1 MRKTMR
7 KKKSVKRKFMKQKKI
22 RVKKGRKTL
31 KTKKRGGGKIYTENG
46 DFENLEE
53 KHDNKEIF
61 RKMIGNGEDG
71 KTEMKISEILMENPH
86 QNIVKIY
93 KINYKEPKYIDMEMV
108 DTDLSN
114 ISAEEIKEKMRNVK
128 DYLQSLGIMYIDWKP
143 DNIGIG
149 EDGEL
154 KLFDFDVSGLL
165 DPIHGNWI
173 MPPLKYAAYKEAIK
187 NGMKT
192 PKEIDDYTFEQE
204 L

>member
-7 KKKSVKRKFMKQKKI
+7 KKSMKRRRRTLVKR
-22 RVKKGRKTL
+22 RRKTL

-61 RKMIGNGEDG
+61 RKMIGNGKDG
-71 KTEMKISEILMENPH
+71 KTEMKISEILMKHPH
-86 QNIVKIY
+86 QNIVEIY
-93 KINYKEPKYIDMEMV
+93 KINYKEPKYIDMEIV
-108 DTDLSN
+108 DTDLSKV
-114 ISAEEIKEKMRNVK
+114 SAEEIKEKMRNVK
-128 DYLQSLGIMYIDWKP
+128 NYLQSLGIMYIDWKP

-149 EDGEL
+149 EDGKL

-173 MPPLKYAAYKEAIK
+173 MPPPKYAAYNKATT

-192 PKEIDDYTFEQE
+192 PEEIDNYAFEQE